1 MMSMP
6 RRTQP
11 VVDVSELPDLA
22 FGPNDIM
29 WWGTLGFVVIEG
41 FTLVVCAAVLVYLT
55 QNYPTWPPA
64 GTPRPSLV
72 APTIQMLLMLSSVPL
87 IGWIAKRAREF
98 DLARVR
104 NGLVLA
110 SLANAAFV
118 GLRVW
123 ELVRS
128 LNVKWDTNA
137 YGSALWLVLAMH
149 GTLLLVEF
157 VEVSGMTLMF
167 WFAPVEEKHFSDVTD
182 MMFYWLFM
190 VLGWVP
196 LYILCFWLP
205 RWI

>member
-1 MMSMP
+1 MSMP
-6 RRTQP
+6 RRTQS

-55 QNYPTWPPA
+55 QNYPTWPPE

-72 APTIQMLLMLSSVPL
+72 APTIQVLLMLASIPL
-87 IGWIAKRAREF
+87 IAWIAKRAREF
-98 DLARVR
+98 DLGRVR
-104 NGLVLA
+104 NGLVIA
-110 SLANAAFV
+110 TLANAAFV